1 MEALLQKKAF
11 NDHCSFDSK
20 ILKWIQTTQNI
31 LHRVVIV
38 AAMSKNV
45 SMNGQ
50 QNWKIQGGLGI
61 ADFQVS

>member
-50 QNWKIQGGLGI
+50 QN
-61 ADFQVS
+61 